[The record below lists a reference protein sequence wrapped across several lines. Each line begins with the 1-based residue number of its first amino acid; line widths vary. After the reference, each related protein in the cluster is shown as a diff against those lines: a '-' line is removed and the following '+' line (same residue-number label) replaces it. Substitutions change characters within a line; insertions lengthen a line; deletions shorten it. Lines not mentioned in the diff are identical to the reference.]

1 MKALL
6 HSVLAGTVLALALV
20 LQPAIAGEARAAA
33 SPQACLEGI
42 SAALQA
48 GDADGFASLVDIDA
62 IAAQGLEELEK
73 ASRDPHLAQ
82 WLPPVVSLMASKG
95 ALTNDTVQPFMV
107 REIRNFVLFGVGS
120 GAFGGAPATDNKS
133 ASMLGPLFAMA
144 SMGKKTIGQI
154 GEPEPLG
161 QGRALVKFSVHD
173 DDNGC
178 DYPVQGVFAEEG
190 GGWRLAAIRNF
201 PELIL
206 QVSMEVQD

>member
-6 HSVLAGTVLALALV
+6 HSLFALALV
-20 LQPAIAGEARAAA
+20 LQLALAGQALAAS

-42 SAALQA
+42 SVAMQA

-73 ASRDPHLAQ
+73 ASKDPNLAQ

-95 ALTNDTVQPFMV
+95 ALTNATVQPFMV

-120 GAFGGAPATDNKS
+120 GAFGGAPATDYKS

-154 GEPEPLG
+154 GTPEPVG
-161 QGRALVKFSVHD
+161 QGRALVKFAVHD
-173 DDNGC
+173 EDNGC

-190 GGWRLAAIRNF
+190 GEWHLAAIGNF